1 MRRWIGVAA
10 ALVVVGSALFII
22 LSNSRASSPWWADLP
37 PGEKRDL
44 FARQEAERYSV
55 PPAPKDQEQ
64 PGPLGSQQDPQ
75 RPVGIIPEGE
85 YPDSSVVIQNRWQ
98 GPFGNGVVQIFAG
111 ATADD
116 PSQGLVIVH
125 WLDKDWGFVRGQRFL
140 APAKVGSLEI
150 VAANNGA
157 FTLRSSSGR
166 TLTFDLRKL
175 SFEE

>member
-37 PGEKRDL
+37 PGEKSDP

-55 PPAPKDQEQ
+55 PPAPKDREQ
-64 PGPLGSQQDPQ
+64 PGPTALQKDSP

-98 GPFGNGVVQIFAG
+98 GPFDNGVVQIFTG

-125 WLDKDWGFVRGQRFL
+125 WLDKDWRFVRGQTFL
-140 APAKVGSLEI
+140 VPAKVGSL
-150 VAANNGA
+150 
-157 FTLRSSSGR
+157 
-166 TLTFDLRKL
+166 
-175 SFEE
+175 